1 MKNLSKILSI
11 VVFVF
16 FVSCD
21 VNETISEDN
30 LNSQLRSAVEDDLAC
45 ETAFAF
51 DNQTCFLEDGFNRW
65 GWTLG
70 SFSAPFESSFTIYAG
85 AGRCNIESGTDV
97 GVLNVSYVNGTVSV
111 EFVAHEGYGFFAT
124 HLYIGNEKY
133 PRLRNGKP
141 TVAPGQYPYKHDN
154 LDGVAND
161 YFEVSGIEGDIYII
175 AHAEVCEVDEPCV
188 ADPGGLKITDSKLC
202 LDKDAVVSATPD
214 GTAVVPE
221 GYQIFYFL
229 TQGEE
234 LVIINQKYVPNFML
248 SNGDNGLDSEPEL
261 GVYTIHTFVYN
272 PETLDISFIVF
283 GVTTL
288 SEVFS
293 LLIDGGGE
301 ICASLDVTGA
311 SATVV
316 KCEEPDPCKV
326 SAGSLKAEASKVC
339 LVTNT
344 LLSATQTN
352 APVVPDGFAVIYVL
366 TQGEGLVIV
375 NAGAEPSF
383 TVNTPGLYTIHTL
396 VYNPDELDL
405 SIVELGVTTGVDVL
419 GLLIQGGGKICGALD
434 VTGAPIDVVEC
445 K

>member
-85 AGRCNIESGTDV
+85 AGRCNIENGTDV
-97 GVLNVSYVNGTVSV
+97 GVLNVSYANGTVSV

-133 PRLRNGKP
+133 PRLRNGRQ

-154 LDGVAND
+154 LDGVGND

-175 AHAEVCEVDEPCV
+175 AHAEVCEVDVPCV
-188 ADPGGLKITDSKLC
+188 TEPGNLKISDSKLC
-202 LDKDAVVSATPD
+202 LDKSTIVSATPD

-221 GYQIFYFL
+221 GYDILYVL
-229 TQGEE
+229 TKGEE
-234 LVIINQKYVPNFML
+234 LVIEAVSADPNF
-248 SNGDNGLDSEPEL
+248 SVSDL
-261 GVYTIHTFVYN
+261 GNYTIHTLVYN
-272 PETLDISFIVF
+272 PETLDLSIVVF
-283 GVTTL
+283 GVTTGFD
-288 SEVFS
+288 VFS

-339 LVTNT
+339 LVKNT

-383 TVNTPGLYTIHTL
+383 TVNNPGLYTIHTL

-434 VTGAPIDVVEC
+434 VTGAPINIVEC